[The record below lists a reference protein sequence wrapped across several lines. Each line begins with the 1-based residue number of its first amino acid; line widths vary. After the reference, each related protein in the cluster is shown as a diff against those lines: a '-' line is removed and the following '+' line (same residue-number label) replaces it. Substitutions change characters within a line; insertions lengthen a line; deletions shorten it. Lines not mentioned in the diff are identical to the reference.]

1 MIAAQRTRPLLPRLP
16 RRRYVRESVRW
27 LAAACLAVGTLAG
40 PAAAQWTRVPALPA
54 SDVFAI
60 RVVGDTIAAGV
71 DSTVYVS
78 TDGGAT
84 WRHAPRVASSVP
96 VDALWIRNG
105 RVYAGT
111 FGKGVFTSDDLGAS
125 WQSFNEGLVGGI
137 LNSQLDVGD
146 LELRGESLVAATLGA
161 GVYVRSLVGADTWHP
176 FGDEFEPNQAPNVDD
191 VAVGGTRLIAC
202 AGSNGTTF
210 HRDPVDAGW
219 TVDFLVGGTL
229 RPGLAAET
237 ALWTGDRW
245 VVGASTTVFV
255 SPNGEAPWTPST
267 TSPAHARW
275 TTFAQLGQALVGAF
289 DVVDT
294 LVIAES
300 HDQGDTWI
308 RQETIPR
315 TFAYQLAFH
324 GADLYAARSDGLWIR
339 SETTSVGTNPVVGLR
354 FALAG
359 QPVRDVARFRFDLPS
374 AGGAS
379 LELFD
384 VMGRRAADRIAG
396 FWSAGPHELTVDAHG
411 LRPGVYCARLTS
423 GNAHEILRL
432 VRVP

>member
-1 MIAAQRTRPLLPRLP
+1 MTPASRTRCSPLRLP
-16 RRRYVRESVRW
+16 RGRCLHARIRS
-27 LAAACLAVGTLAG
+27 LAAAGLAVGALAA

-54 SDVFAI
+54 SDVFAV

-71 DSTVYVS
+71 DSTAYVS
-78 TDGGAT
+78 VDGGAT
-84 WRHAPRVASSVP
+84 WRHASRVASNVP

-125 WQSFNEGLVGGI
+125 WQPFNEGLVGGI

-146 LELRGESLVAATLGA
+146 LELSGETLVAATLGA
-161 GVYVRSLVGADTWHP
+161 GVYVRSLAGADTWHP
-176 FGDEFEPNQAPNVDD
+176 FGNEFEANQAPNVND

-202 AGSNGTTF
+202 AGGNGTTF
-210 HRDPVDAGW
+210 HRDPADADW
-219 TVDFLVGGTL
+219 TADFLVGGTL
-229 RPGLAAET
+229 RPGLSAET
-237 ALWTGDRW
+237 ALWTGGRW
-245 VVGASTTVFV
+245 VVGTSTSVFV

-267 TSPAHARW
+267 TSPAHPSW
-275 TTFAQLGQALVGAF
+275 TTFAQLGSTLIGAF

-300 HDQGDTWI
+300 HDQGDTWF

-315 TFAYQLAFH
+315 TFAYQLAVH
-324 GADLYAARSDGLWIR
+324 GSDLYAARSDGLWIR
-339 SETTSVGTNPVVGLR
+339 SETTSVGTNPEVGLR

-423 GNAHEILRL
+423 GNTHQILRL